1 MSRGG
6 AHRAVRSCDVLSR
19 GALSRGALSRGAPT
33 VGVSSAGGA
42 SSAVGGSSSVG
53 AGTAMVP
60 GARRPGP
67 GEDGGGDLVVEARDL
82 SLRFGG
88 VTSLDGVSLRQHR
101 GEILA
106 VIGPNGAGKTS
117 LFNCLTGAYRPQ
129 RGSVTFWPEPGRPT
143 QLVGRRPHAITR
155 LGVARTFQ
163 NIRLFPA
170 LSALENVQVG
180 TEVRQRYG
188 PVSAVFGLP
197 GARRAEQE
205 GVRRALD
212 LLDLV
217 GLRHRTHELA
227 ASLPYGEQRRLEI
240 ARALGTGPSLLL
252 LDEPAAGT
260 NPAEKRDLA
269 GLIGAVAATGVS
281 VLLIEH
287 DMGLVMSLATSV
299 VVLNFGRV
307 IACGTPAAVQRD
319 PAVIEAYL
327 GVSDADADADV
338 GDLGKDLR

>member
-1 MSRGG
+1 M
-6 AHRAVRSCDVLSR
+6 
-19 GALSRGALSRGAPT
+19 
-33 VGVSSAGGA
+33 
-42 SSAVGGSSSVG
+42 
-53 AGTAMVP
+53 P

-67 GEDGGGDLVVEARDL
+67 GEDAAADLVVEARDL
-82 SLRFGG
+82 CLRFGG
-88 VTSLDGVSLRQHR
+88 VTSLDGVSLRQRR

-129 RGSVTFWPEPGRPT
+129 HGTVTFWPTPDRPA

-170 LSALENVQVG
+170 LTALENVQVG
-180 TEVRQRYG
+180 IEMRQRYG
-188 PVSAVFGLP
+188 PLSAVLGLP
-197 GARRAEQE
+197 SARRAERD
-205 GVRRALD
+205 GVRRALE

-217 GLRHRTHELA
+217 GLAHRAHEVA

-269 GLIGAVAATGVS
+269 GLIGRIAATGMS

-299 VVLNFGRV
+299 AVLNFGRV
-307 IACGTPAAVQRD
+307 IACGTPAEVQRD

-327 GVSDADADADV
+327 GVGDDGPDAGGAT
-338 GDLGKDLR
+338 GKELR

>member
-1 MSRGG
+1 VSRIG
-6 AHRAVRSCDVLSR
+6 AHRA
-19 GALSRGALSRGAPT
+19 
-33 VGVSSAGGA
+33 AG
-42 SSAVGGSSSVG
+42 
-53 AGTAMVP
+53 VP
-60 GARRPGP
+60 GARRPSAA
-67 GEDGGGDLVVEARDL
+67 ERAAGDLVVEARDL

-88 VTSLDGVSLRQHR
+88 VTSLDGVSLRQRR

-129 RGSVTFWPEPGRPT
+129 QGSVTFWPEPGRPT
-143 QLVGRRPHAITR
+143 ELVGRRPHAITR

-170 LSALENVQVG
+170 LSALENVQIG
-180 TEVRQRYG
+180 TEMRHRYG
-188 PVSAVFGLP
+188 PLSVMLGLP
-197 GARRAEQE
+197 HARSAERDGMRRAGE
-205 GVRRALD
+205 

-217 GLRHRTHELA
+217 GLAHRAHELA

-269 GLIGAVAATGVS
+269 GLITRIAGTGVS

-299 VVLNFGRV
+299 VVLNFGRT
-307 IACGTPAAVQRD
+307 IAHGTPGEVQRS

-327 GVSDADADADV
+327 GAADATASADATARADAGARADDAGARKDV
-338 GDLGKDLR
+338 R

>member
-1 MSRGG
+1 MSRRAGSHRASARGGG
-6 AHRAVRSCDVLSR
+6 AA
-19 GALSRGALSRGAPT
+19 A
-33 VGVSSAGGA
+33 
-42 SSAVGGSSSVG
+42 
-53 AGTAMVP
+53 VP
-60 GARRPGP
+60 GARQPSMM
-67 GEDGGGDLVVEARDL
+67 ENVGGDPGDLVVEARDL

-88 VTSLDGVSLRQHR
+88 VTSLDGVSLRQRR

-129 RGSVTFWPEPGRPT
+129 EGSVTFWPRPGQST
-143 QLVGRRPHAITR
+143 ELLGRRPHAITR

-170 LSALENVQVG
+170 LSALENVQIG
-180 TEVRQRYG
+180 TEVRQKYG
-188 PVSAVFGLP
+188 PLSVVLGLP
-197 GARRAEQE
+197 HARRAERD
-205 GVRRALD
+205 GVRRAAD

-217 GLRHRTHELA
+217 GLAHRTHEQA

-240 ARALGTGPSLLL
+240 ARALGTDPRLLL

-260 NPAEKRDLA
+260 NPVEKRDLA
-269 GLIGAVAATGVS
+269 ALVTRIAATGVS

-287 DMGLVMSLATSV
+287 DMGLVMSLATTV
-299 VVLNFGRV
+299 AVLNFGRM
-307 IACGTPAAVQRD
+307 IAYGSPSEVQRD

-327 GVSDADADADV
+327 GADSGTGPGPGPGPGPGAGGA
-338 GDLGKDLR
+338 GNRKELG